1 MRCCLPTHYFQISIC
16 LCMKYYLVKTDPDT
30 YSINDFKKEKKTVW
44 NGVRNAQA
52 VITLKA
58 MQAGDRVF
66 VYHSQGEGSIRGLA
80 EVVGGSKPDPDD
92 AKSWLVTLRLLYVY
106 AEPYATIKDI
116 REVGE
121 FADFA
126 LLRQSR
132 LSVMPVP
139 KGVVQ
144 WLKKRGIEV

>member
-1 MRCCLPTHYFQISIC
+1 
-16 LCMKYYLVKTDPDT
+16 MKYYLVKTDPGT
-30 YSINDFKKEKKTVW
+30 YSIQDFQKEKKTVW

-52 VITLKA
+52 VMTLKT

-80 EVVGGSKPDPDD
+80 EVVGGSKPDPADT
-92 AKSWLVTLRLLYVY
+92 KSWLVTLRLLQVY
-106 AEPYATIKDI
+106 AEPYVTIKDI
-116 REVGE
+116 REAGE

-132 LSVMPVP
+132 LSVMEVP
-139 KGVVQ
+139 KDVVR
-144 WLKKRGIEV
+144 WLKGRGVGEKNENDNKNDR